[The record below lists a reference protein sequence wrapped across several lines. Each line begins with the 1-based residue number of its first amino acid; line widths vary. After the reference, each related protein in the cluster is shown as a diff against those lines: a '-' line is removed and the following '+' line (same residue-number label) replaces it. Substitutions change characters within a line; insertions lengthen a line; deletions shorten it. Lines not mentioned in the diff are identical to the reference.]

1 MKRVLRAAWEHL
13 SLYLP
18 ILLMGVFALGTWWLV
33 RNTPGVIEALTA
45 QTVKHESDYFLRQFT
60 IRTFND
66 KGQFKTELSGL
77 QALHYPD
84 TDTLDIEQARIRAL
98 NEEGG
103 LTVATAQR
111 AISNADGSDVQ
122 LLGNVHVLR
131 TPQPAA
137 RGSAQPPMEYRG
149 EFLHV
154 LTRADRLQSHL
165 PVVISRGADRFSGNT
180 MSYDNA
186 GSVIELQGQVRSTL
200 TPRKTR

>member
-1 MKRVLRAAWEHL
+1 M
-13 SLYLP
+13 
-18 ILLMGVFALGTWWLV
+18 
-33 RNTPGVIEALTA
+33 
-45 QTVKHESDYFLRQFT
+45 
-60 IRTFND
+60 
-66 KGQFKTELSGL
+66 SGL

-84 TDTLDIEQARIRAL
+84 TDTLEIEQARIRAL

-131 TPQPAA
+131 TSQTAA

-180 MSYDNA
+180 MSYDNT

-200 TPRKTR
+200 TPRKAR